1 MEIVV
6 RGKNIE
12 ITDFI
17 RDHVTKK
24 LAKLERFFKRI
35 LDVTVHFYSERG
47 RIKVEV
53 TMTASGVVLR
63 GEGEGPDWRTAF
75 DEVLEKLE
83 RQVKRHKEKLERKG
97 LLRKEELVTLEEI
110 PGETEEEMKVSDR
123 VVKVKEFVLR
133 PMSLEDAILQMELL
147 GHTFFVFKDLE
158 REKVQVVYK
167 RKDGNYGLIDL
178 VY

>member
-1 MEIVV
+1 MEVIV
-6 RGKNIE
+6 RGKNLE
-12 ITDFI
+12 ITEPI
-17 RDHVTKK
+17 RSHVTKK

-35 LDVTVHFYSERG
+35 LDATVHFYSERG
-47 RIKVEV
+47 RAKVEV

-83 RQVKRHKEKLERKG
+83 RQIKRYKEKLERKG
-97 LLRKEELVTLEEI
+97 LLKKEELVALEE
-110 PGETEEEMKVSDR
+110 GEREEKSTIANR
-123 VVKVKEFVLR
+123 VVKTKEFVLR

-147 GHTFFVFKDLE
+147 GHTFFVYKDLDKD
-158 REKVQVVYK
+158 KVQVVYK

>member
-6 RGKNIE
+6 RGKNVE
-12 ITDFI
+12 ITEFI

-24 LAKLERFFKRI
+24 LSKLERFFKRI
-35 LDVTVHFYSERG
+35 LDATVHFYSERG
-47 RIKVEV
+47 RIRVEV

-83 RQVKRHKEKLERKG
+83 RQVKRHKEKLEQRG
-97 LLRKEELVTLEEI
+97 LLKKEELVALEEI
-110 PGETEEEMKVSDR
+110 PGEEAKETTITDR

-147 GHTFFVFKDLE
+147 GHTFFVFKDLDK
-158 REKVQVVYK
+158 EKVQVVYK

>member
-1 MEIVV
+1 MDIVV
-6 RGKNIE
+6 RGKNVE
-12 ITDFI
+12 ITEFI
-17 RDHVTKK
+17 REHVTKK

-35 LDVTVHFYSERG
+35 LDATVHFYEERG
-47 RIKVEV
+47 RIRVEV

-83 RQVKRHKEKLERKG
+83 RQVKRHKEKLERRG
-97 LLRKEELVTLEEI
+97 LLRKEELVALE
-110 PGETEEEMKVSDR
+110 GVQEEEERETSITDR

-147 GHTFFVFKDLE
+147 GHTFFVFKDLDK
-158 REKVQVVYK
+158 EKVQVVYK